1 MKRFPVMLLLALALT
16 LALVGGAGWWWARQ
30 RRAPTRDQNA
40 LPTPGQPRAEV
51 TAGVRPPAQRV
62 PITGLSAAETTA
74 RIEKIRRDY
83 EEITGKV
90 SADYAAA
97 GSTFPGGLNA
107 FLRQL
112 ALLAREKHADL
123 AAFLSPHELEDVE
136 LRDTPSGQMVQRL
149 LGNTAA
155 TDEQRRAV
163 FELQIAFEDKFALT
177 FDLSPPALLARESQH
192 IVMQMKI
199 RDVLG
204 DDLFGAWLS
213 GEGTDYASTVAF
225 VRQQGFAASVPLD
238 LWQVKND
245 FILARLQLRARTD
258 LSPAQARSAEAAL
271 VNQATV
277 RVTGLIGPAARE
289 TAGNDVIGWL
299 PSLPANP
306 SGK

>member
-1 MKRFPVMLLLALALT
+1 MKRFPVALVLALALV
-16 LALVGGAGWWWARQ
+16 LAFVGGAGWWWARQ
-30 RRAPTRDQNA
+30 HRAPPPGQSVPPTAEPPRVEAVTGA
-40 LPTPGQPRAEV
+40 LP
-51 TAGVRPPAQRV
+51 PAPRV
-62 PITGLSAAETTA
+62 PITGLSAAERTA

-123 AAFLSPHELEDVE
+123 AAFLAPRELEDVE
-136 LRDTPSGQMVQRL
+136 LRDTPSGQTVQRL

-163 FELQIAFEDKFALT
+163 FELQIAFEEKFALT
-177 FDLSPPALLARESQH
+177 FDLSPPALLARESQR
-192 IVMQMKI
+192 IVTQMKI

-204 DDLFGAWLS
+204 DGLFRAWLS

-225 VRQQGFAASVPLD
+225 VQQQGLAASVPLD

-245 FILARLQLRARTD
+245 FILARLELGARTD
-258 LSPAQARSAEAAL
+258 LSPAQRRSAEMAL
-271 VNQATV
+271 VNQATM
-277 RVTGLIGPAARE
+277 RVTGLIGSAALA
-289 TAGNDVIGWL
+289 TAGNEVLGWL
-299 PSLPANP
+299 PSSPATP
-306 SGK
+306 PGK